1 MYSSFCHLVIPSDHR
16 KYFSMC
22 LLVCFSRTST
32 KCVTRRRSTTSSAR
46 PSVVTTRFSAPWLN
60 SDQDANHQA
69 TESTPRTLLG
79 QLVHL
84 PPPSVGE
91 VWRRK
96 KQGWTVLFYMYLVSL
111 IKFHKVDLWSVKIPQ
126 LLHLSPTLP
135 SFKPKHP
142 PKIMAR
148 GCNTINQLTISK
160 AEMVHWY

>member
-1 MYSSFCHLVIPSDHR
+1 MLLSSESKEKISQCVFFIL
-16 KYFSMC
+16 FAAG
-22 LLVCFSRTST
+22 LL
-32 KCVTRRRSTTSSAR
+32 
-46 PSVVTTRFSAPWLN
+46 PSVSHEGAVRRVRP
-60 SDQDANHQA
+60 
-69 TESTPRTLLG
+69 
-79 QLVHL
+79 VHL
-84 PPPSVGE
+84 SSQPGFRHHDLTQIKMPIIRLLNRHLGHCWVSLCICPSLSVGE

-160 AEMVHWY
+160 AEIVH